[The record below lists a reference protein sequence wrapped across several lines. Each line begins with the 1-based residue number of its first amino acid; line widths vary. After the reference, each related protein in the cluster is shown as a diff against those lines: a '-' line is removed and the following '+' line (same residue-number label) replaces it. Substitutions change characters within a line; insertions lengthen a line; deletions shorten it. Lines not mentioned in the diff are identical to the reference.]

1 MGAISPEDIREATV
15 EGSVLRLRPKIMTVG
30 TTLIGLIPIMWSAG
44 VGADVMK
51 PVATPIIGGVI
62 TSTIHVLI
70 ITPVIFAM
78 VKERA
83 LKRGRLHAPE
93 MKHEIKHQI

>member
-1 MGAISPEDIREATV
+1 
-15 EGSVLRLRPKIMTVG
+15 VLRLRPKIMTVG

-51 PVATPIIGGVI
+51 PIAAPIIGGVI

-83 LKRGRLHAPE
+83 LKRGRLHKPE
-93 MKHEIKHQI
+93 MKP

>member
-1 MGAISPEDIREATV
+1 
-15 EGSVLRLRPKIMTVG
+15 
-30 TTLIGLIPIMWSAG
+30 
-44 VGADVMK
+44 MK
-51 PVATPIIGGVI
+51 PIAAPIIGGVI

-83 LKRGRLHAPE
+83 LRRGRLQAAE
-93 MKHEIKHQI
+93 MKH